1 MIKIRENFKKE
12 ELFDCGA
19 HNLLFSS
26 PSFNPSE
33 REPTLA
39 LLLRGPLWLSGSL
52 KSAQT
57 VWSGIFHR
65 VIGAK
70 ERRLGRS
77 WSLAKTPDFLLVS
90 FDVIWDFFFSFLQE
104 HTVAPLWTAP
114 DGAGAA
120 QRLPALPPTWPQR
133 DGARGIFMSIRKHS
147 SGVYWFPEMRSPQA
161 EREIKE
167 IITKH
172 GQLVR
177 LSSET
182 SLCHMAAKPSDT
194 FFYKHLQG
202 EWIYSFFSLYPNAS
216 I

>member
-1 MIKIRENFKKE
+1 MIKIWENFKKE
-12 ELFDCGA
+12 ELFDCAA

-114 DGAGAA
+114 RRNRSSAAIAGPAA
-120 QRLPALPPTWPQR
+120 NLATARQCSRYIYVNKETQQWCLLIPR
-133 DGARGIFMSIRKHS
+133 DVFAAG
-147 SGVYWFPEMRSPQA
+147 
-161 EREIKE
+161 RE
-167 IITKH
+167 
-172 GQLVR
+172 G
-177 LSSET
+177 
-182 SLCHMAAKPSDT
+182 
-194 FFYKHLQG
+194 
-202 EWIYSFFSLYPNAS
+202 N
-216 I
+216 